1 LGRSAQ
7 NKQVN
12 YTMNDTIIE
21 LAKQAG
27 FVFWNNEPHGPG
39 PNNIDWSCDYSNEFD
54 KFSKLLIEQTIK
66 QYKLCE

>member
-1 LGRSAQ
+1 
-7 NKQVN
+7 
-12 YTMNDTIIE
+12 MIE

-27 FVFWNNEPHGPG
+27 FVFWSNEAHGPG

-54 KFSKLLIEQTIK
+54 KYSKLLIEQTIK

>member
-1 LGRSAQ
+1 
-7 NKQVN
+7 
-12 YTMNDTIIE
+12 MNDTMIE

-27 FVFWNNEPHGPG
+27 FVFWSNEAHGPG

-54 KFSKLLIEQTIK
+54 KYSKLLIEQTIK